1 MTPEDLR
8 GPRIPRLPGEP
19 VDAYI
24 DRILDTLG
32 VVPPKPADYPP
43 LQFTLFGAELFPE
56 VAMPPSAS
64 PFRPPEQQRFER

>member
-1 MTPEDLR
+1 MLTPDDLR

-32 VVPPKPADYPP
+32 IVPPKPSDYPE
-43 LQFTLFGAELFPE
+43 LRFTLFGDELFPE
-56 VAMPPSAS
+56 VAMPPEPGIFKPS
-64 PFRPPEQQRFER
+64 P